1 MQNNERGQLFSEDSK
16 ISSTPLEKNR
26 KQTAK
31 QASVGGSTIYGNWPF
46 FCTGGLQSTVQR

>member
-1 MQNNERGQLFSEDSK
+1 MQNNERGQMFSEDSK

-31 QASVGGSTIYGNWPF
+31 QASVGGSTVYGNWPF
-46 FCTGGLQSTVQR
+46 FCIGGLQSTV